1 MIQDSFGRVH
11 NYLRISLTDNCNLRC
26 FYCMP
31 DEEYDFAPT
40 SRLMQTSEVERLSR
54 IFVEEG
60 ITKIRLTGGE
70 PLVRKDAAKIIE
82 SLSHL
87 PVELVMT
94 TNATRIHEFIGVLKA
109 SNIQTINIS
118 LDTLQ
123 PDKFL
128 LVTRRDLFH
137 LVRSN
142 IELLLHHGFHVKIN
156 VVVMKGFNENE
167 INDFICWTT
176 HIPVGSDTFHRILC
190 HSKETGG
197 RVTKR
202 VFSMQDMFSEI
213 GKQFEFL
220 PVENSQHDTA
230 KHFMVPGHAGS
241 FAIIST
247 MSAPFCSS
255 CNRMRLTADGKLKNC
270 LFSINET
277 DLLTPLRN
285 QQDVS
290 KLIHESIRSKA
301 KELGGQF
308 SGTFEKLDAISIHN
322 RPTDYHREGKSF
334 YEISFILLCFGLFL
348 LQNSEAQ
355 KSRAESFVVSG
366 EVVKQET
373 IDITKL
379 SGYTTVHLD
388 SLRIYSHDMQ
398 PKGLMK
404 NIDGV
409 LLKEILSAIP
419 FNNENPKVLSE
430 YYIECQATD
439 GYHVIFSWNEIFN
452 SETGNHAE

>member
-11 NYLRISLTDNCNLRC
+11 DYLRISLTDNCNLRC

-31 DEEYDFAPT
+31 DEDYDFAPAA
-40 SRLMQTSEVERLSR
+40 RLMQTSEVERLSR

-60 ITKIRLTGGE
+60 VTKIRLTGGE

-94 TNATRIHEFIGVLKA
+94 TNATRIHEFITVLKA
-109 SNIQTINIS
+109 SSIQTINIS

-167 INDFICWTT
+167 INDFIRWTT
-176 HIPVGSDTFHRILC
+176 HIPVQIRFIEFMPFEGNRWTSN
-190 HSKETGG
+190 K
-197 RVTKR
+197 
-202 VFSMQDMFSEI
+202 VFSMQDMFLEI
-213 GKQFEFL
+213 TKQFEFL
-220 PVENSQHDTA
+220 PIENDIHDTA
-230 KHFMVPGHAGS
+230 KHFMVPGHTGS

-247 MSAPFCSS
+247 MSAPFCSG

-285 QQDVS
+285 QEDVK
-290 KLIHESIRSKA
+290 KLIHESIRSKE

-322 RPTDYHREGKSF
+322 RPM
-334 YEISFILLCFGLFL
+334 I
-348 LQNSEAQ
+348 
-355 KSRAESFVVSG
+355 
-366 EVVKQET
+366 T
-373 IDITKL
+373 I
-379 SGYTTVHLD
+379 G
-388 SLRIYSHDMQ
+388 
-398 PKGLMK
+398 G
-404 NIDGV
+404 
-409 LLKEILSAIP
+409 
-419 FNNENPKVLSE
+419 
-430 YYIECQATD
+430 
-439 GYHVIFSWNEIFN
+439 
-452 SETGNHAE
+452 